1 ACYLVVLSLSLTGSL
16 TQVIKITVGRP
27 RPDLLSRCNPDS
39 GTVDPTFGL
48 STVAICHQSDFHILN
63 DGFRSFPSG
72 HSADVLTSS
81 LVSFAGLTFLSLY
94 IAGKLHLFDTRGY
107 TVHHWH
113 DVIAGSFL
121 GLVTAYFA
129 YRQYFRSLASKASH
143 LPYSPRTQRLE
154 VTHDHPAPGL
164 PLYHTLQRPDSD
176 EGEVELIRDAL
187 RRDEPGQLERGWEQ
201 THSTESGF
209 SHS

>member
-1 ACYLVVLSLSLTGSL
+1 MEPLSLPSR
-16 TQVIKITVGRP
+16 VPWITDVGASSPMIQIRKLMYAFFS
-27 RPDLLSRCNPDS
+27 PD
-39 GTVDPTFGL
+39 
-48 STVAICHQSDFHILN
+48 
-63 DGFRSFPSG
+63 
-72 HSADVLTSS
+72 
-81 LVSFAGLTFLSLY
+81 
-94 IAGKLHLFDTRGY
+94 
-107 TVHHWH
+107 HWH